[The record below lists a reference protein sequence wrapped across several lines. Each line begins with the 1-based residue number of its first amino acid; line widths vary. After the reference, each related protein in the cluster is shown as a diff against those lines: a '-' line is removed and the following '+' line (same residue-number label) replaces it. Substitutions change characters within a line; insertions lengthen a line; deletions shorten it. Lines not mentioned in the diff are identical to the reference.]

1 MGQVKV
7 RPNIGSFLTIK
18 NTKDD
23 STDSFASSADAIELL
38 NSDGYV
44 KDDMTYASN
53 TGEIKF
59 EGADQTGSFVIFT
72 IGEGNNLET
81 HLAYYDTISSPKQWK
96 DAGTVGGS
104 GSGGAASNIQSTN
117 PFYNP
122 AQSDSK
128 EYLK

>member
-1 MGQVKV
+1 MDLLNNDGY
-7 RPNIGSFLTIK
+7 I
-18 NTKDD
+18 KDD
-23 STDSFASSADAIELL
+23 
-38 NSDGYV
+38 V
-44 KDDMTYASN
+44 TYASN

-72 IGEGNNLET
+72 IGEENNLET
-81 HLAYYDTISSPKQWK
+81 HLAYYDAISNPKQWK

-104 GSGGAASNIQSTN
+104 GSGGAASNIQSPN

-122 AQSDSK
+122 AQSDSE